1 MGYSLEALLKKM
13 KIALLLPRSV
23 IYPSI
28 AFDIID
34 GFKESLKN
42 IGLEGYHEIV
52 SAGIGVA
59 AKHEEIYQRCEQF
72 LIEGADIIIAYITP
86 LAAEFV
92 HPLFESADKTLLI
105 LDSGYHFPAFD
116 GKLSHAYFIS
126 LQGSLCTRVI
136 ANQAIEHGHKNFAF
150 SCSFYDAGYRP
161 SYIYSIA
168 IEEKGG
174 TIGFNHITSLRR
186 SDFTLAPLREYI
198 EKEEQT
204 AVLVSFCGDMA
215 EDFFNG
221 SSSIPVNHSVYGTCF
236 TADESWLKK
245 ITYPGQDWNSAI
257 AWSQTLKTPENGV
270 FLQIMNGIKEGKA
283 NLFSLLGWEAALFIG
298 VENIRFDEVSI
309 DSPRG
314 RVWMNP
320 ENGFAEAPV
329 YYATVGQA
337 KETENCEL
345 RDVRF
350 ASVTEA
356 ERESLKINIKNMQN
370 IEANTW
376 LNAYACLES

>member
-1 MGYSLEALLKKM
+1 MVYSLEALLKKM

-28 AFDIID
+28 SFDIID
-34 GFKESLKN
+34 GFKQSLKN

-72 LIEGADIIIAYITP
+72 LIEGADIIVGYMSP

-92 HPLFESADKTLLI
+92 HPLFQAADKTLLV

-116 GKLSHAYFIS
+116 GKLSNAYFIS

-136 ANQAIEHGHKNFAF
+136 VNQAIEQGYKNFAF

-161 SYIYSIA
+161 SYIYSVA
-168 IEEKGG
+168 VEEKGG

-198 EKEEQT
+198 EKEEKT

-215 EDFFNG
+215 EDFFNE
-221 SSSIPVNHSVYGTCF
+221 SNTISVNHAVYGTCF
-236 TADESWLKK
+236 TADELWLKK
-245 ITYPGQDWNSAI
+245 ITYPGKDWSSAV
-257 AWSQTLKTPENGV
+257 AWSRTLKTPENEV
-270 FLQIMNGIKEGKA
+270 FLHTMNGIKEGKA

-298 VENIRFDEVSI
+298 MENIIFDEISI

-320 ENGFAEAPV
+320 DNGFAEAPV
-329 YYATVGQA
+329 YYATVIKA
-337 KETENCEL
+337 KDTENCEL
-345 RDVRF
+345 KDVHF

-370 IEANTW
+370 VEANTW